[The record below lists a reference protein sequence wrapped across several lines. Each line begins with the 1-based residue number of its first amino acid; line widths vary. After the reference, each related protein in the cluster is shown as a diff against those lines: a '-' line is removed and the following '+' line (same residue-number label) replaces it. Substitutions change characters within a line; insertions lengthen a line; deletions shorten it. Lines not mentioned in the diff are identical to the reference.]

1 MLSQQKEL
9 KYLKSLFFLFGFLIM
24 ALAPRLSE
32 VKVNLGLSNGEFG
45 SLIST
50 AAIGSFISLMTV
62 GHLVH
67 KYGAKL
73 ILQIS
78 ATVLAISLLILV
90 HTSSTFI
97 FLIANITWGSAISG
111 FHISINSQGFSFQDR
126 SHRNVITLLS
136 GVWSFGALVTSIIA
150 GLLIGNISLTTHITV
165 LTIMT
170 LAGMLYAI
178 SSMTQVLVEP
188 NQNPET
194 DYGFSDMFK
203 GFEIQAAVSAG
214 LISSLM
220 LEYAVGDWASIF
232 LSEDM
237 GLKPGINTL
246 PYILFTVA
254 MIVGRL
260 NVHRLLDKNS
270 IIKLSKIAS
279 ITSGLSFLGTIF
291 VADFFKD
298 TNQLIVILVLC
309 VGFSVA
315 GLGSSFLAPSFMN
328 AANTRSKNPSS
339 VVVGQIGVITIV
351 LAFVLRWVIAWTA
364 ELTSLTIGLAI
375 PACMLLT
382 VPFFTK
388 VLKKD

>member
-1 MLSQQKEL
+1 MLSQQQEL

-136 GVWSFGALVTSIIA
+136 GLWSFGALVTSIIA

-203 GFEIQAAVSAG
+203 AAVSAG

-298 TNQLIVILVLC
+298 TNQLVVILVLC

-375 PACMLLT
+375 PAFMLLT
-382 VPFFTK
+382 VPLFTK

>member
-1 MLSQQKEL
+1 MLSQKQEL
-9 KYLKSLFFLFGFLIM
+9 NYLKSLFFLFGFLIM
-24 ALAPRLSE
+24 AWAPRLSE
-32 VKVNLGLSNGEFG
+32 VKANLRLSNGEFG

-73 ILQIS
+73 ILQLS
-78 ATVLAISLLILV
+78 AIGLAISLLTLV

-97 FLIANITWGSAISG
+97 FLIASITWGSAISG

-126 SHRNVITLLS
+126 WHKNVITLLS
-136 GVWSFGALVTSIIA
+136 GAWSFGALVTSIIA
-150 GLLIGNISLTTHITV
+150 GLLIGNISLTTHITI
-165 LTIMT
+165 LTVAT

-178 SSMTQVLVEP
+178 SSMTQTLVKA
-188 NQNPET
+188 NQNPEKE
-194 DYGFSDMFK
+194 YGFSDLFK
-203 GFEIQAAVSAG
+203 GFEIQAVVSAG

-237 GLKPGINTL
+237 GLKSGINTL

-260 NVHRLLDKNS
+260 NVHRLLEKNS

-279 ITSGLSFLGTIF
+279 IASGLSFLGTIF
-291 VADFFKD
+291 IADVIKEESQL
-298 TNQLIVILVLC
+298 TLIVVLC
-309 VGFSVA
+309 IGFTIA
-315 GLGSSFLAPSFMN
+315 GLGSSFLAPTFMN
-328 AANTRSKNPSS
+328 AANTRSKHPSA
-339 VVVGQIGVITIV
+339 VVVGQIGVTNII

-364 ELTSLTIGLAI
+364 ELTSLSIGLAI
-375 PACMLLT
+375 PALMLLT
-382 VPFFTK
+382 VPLFTK

>member
-1 MLSQQKEL
+1 MLSQQQEL

-24 ALAPRLSE
+24 AWAPRLSE
-32 VKVNLGLSNGEFG
+32 VKANLGLSNGEFG

-67 KYGAKL
+67 KYGVKV
-73 ILQIS
+73 ILQTS
-78 ATVLAISLLILV
+78 AVVLAISLLTMV

-97 FLIANITWGSAISG
+97 FLIANIIWGSAISG

-126 SHRNVITLLS
+126 SHKSVITLLS
-136 GVWSFGALVTSIIA
+136 GAWSFGALVTSIIA
-150 GLLIGNISLTTHITV
+150 GLLVGNLSLTTHITI

-170 LAGMLYAI
+170 FTGMLYAI
-178 SSMTQVLVEP
+178 SSISQTLVKA
-188 NQNPET
+188 NLNPEKE
-194 DYGFSDMFK
+194 YGFSDLFK
-203 GFEIQAAVSAG
+203 GFEIQFAVSAG

-237 GLKPGINTL
+237 GLKSGINTL
-246 PYILFTVA
+246 PYILFAIA

-260 NVHRLLDKNS
+260 NIHRLLENNS
-270 IIKLSKIAS
+270 IVKLAKIAS
-279 ITSGLSFLGTIF
+279 ITAGSAFLASIF
-291 VADFFKD
+291 LADFFSERSHL
-298 TNQLIVILVLC
+298 TVIVVLC
-309 VGFSVA
+309 IGFTFA

-328 AANTRSKNPSS
+328 AANSRSNYPSA
-339 VVVGQIGVITIV
+339 VVMGQIGVTNIV
-351 LAFVLRWVIAWTA
+351 LAFVLRWIIAWTA
-364 ELTSLTIGLAI
+364 ELTSLTIALAI
-375 PACMLLT
+375 PALMLLT

-388 VLKKD
+388 MLKKD